1 MKIVSATGT
10 AQIVGAEFSNYVNQ
24 IHMKIQY
31 KEESISKQQA
41 ELCMG
46 AEIGGF
52 QVSDQPGLN
61 REIPTQQ

>member
-1 MKIVSATGT
+1 MKMVSAIGT

-24 IHMKIQY
+24 MHMKIQY

-41 ELCMG
+41 KLCMG

-52 QVSDQPGLN
+52 
-61 REIPTQQ
+61 